1 MKWVTLRYYTAFM
14 ILLNSINAKFAIIQK
29 PILKIIKNQLTGFY
43 MMATLALTKSID
55 QIYEF
60 ICQDIFKLGF
70 GKKKIVEVMQST
82 CQGYFQVLFYDWYT
96 AINTQLVN

>member
-1 MKWVTLRYYTAFM
+1 
-14 ILLNSINAKFAIIQK
+14 
-29 PILKIIKNQLTGFY
+29 

-82 CQGYFQVLFYDWYT
+82 C
-96 AINTQLVN
+96 